1 MVFFIASTY
10 FFFLVICY
18 MNKKQLLKF
27 ARIAVILF
35 IAYRF
40 IVTYRKE
47 SFTSYDPRDGMWET
61 LPADRSPWGAEEKS
75 ITPQPSNVT
84 PKPVPGW
91 TGAPPAVS
99 TDLLPKEEPVAA
111 EFGQFAPKGDML
123 EQNLIDASKLV
134 GVDTVGSSLKN
145 ANYSLRRDP
154 VIPKKDV
161 GPWISSSYT
170 PDLLRKPLG
179 DC

>member
-1 MVFFIASTY
+1 
-10 FFFLVICY
+10 

-27 ARIAVILF
+27 ALIAVVLF

-47 SFTSYDPRDGMWET
+47 SFASYDPRDGMWET
-61 LPADRSPWGAEEKS
+61 LPADRSPWGAEETA
-75 ITPQPSNVT
+75 ITPQPAGTT

-91 TGAPPAVS
+91 TGAPPSIS
-99 TDLLPKEEPVAA
+99 TDLLPREEPVAA
-111 EFGQFAPKGDML
+111 EFGEFAPKGELL

-154 VIPKKDV
+154 VIPKQDV
-161 GPWISSSYT
+161 GPWTTSSYT